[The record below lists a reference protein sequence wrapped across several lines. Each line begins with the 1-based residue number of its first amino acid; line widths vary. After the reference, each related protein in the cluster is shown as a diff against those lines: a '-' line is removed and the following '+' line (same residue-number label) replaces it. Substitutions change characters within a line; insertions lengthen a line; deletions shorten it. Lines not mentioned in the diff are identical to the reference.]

1 MISRV
6 KKITNLHYKNWEID
20 VEVSLPGKVNALI
33 GRVTGFLH
41 CSCVTAQSV
50 NHSLQSDPV
59 CLAVAYIVVLIELR
73 ATSTF
78 YVLSPYIIDGRMS
91 HREEFLEKR
100 LCVI

>member
-41 CSCVTAQSV
+41 CF
-50 NHSLQSDPV
+50 L
-59 CLAVAYIVVLIELR
+59 VLLHNQLTI
-73 ATSTF
+73 
-78 YVLSPYIIDGRMS
+78 PC
-91 HREEFLEKR
+91 K
-100 LCVI
+100 VIQCA